1 MTSAS
6 SILITDQYKKEKPIQ
21 TKLKTQAIILTE
33 NITYYS
39 NMPLIS
45 CHLALYKMIKWQ
57 LQSPLRKVSIPEQG
71 LKVLSSGILEWS
83 VKVLQSGYFKNT
95 KISFSFEK

>member
-1 MTSAS
+1 MTFAS
-6 SILITDQYKKEKPIQ
+6 SILMTDKYKKEKPIQ

-45 CHLALYKMIKWQ
+45 CHLALYKMIK
-57 LQSPLRKVSIPEQG
+57 
-71 LKVLSSGILEWS
+71 
-83 VKVLQSGYFKNT
+83 
-95 KISFSFEK
+95 